1 MAIIKQLT
9 GHVSEDTAYI
19 VQDYPYG
26 FRLRCTIRYWIE
38 TNKHGEQRF
47 VSQTQNPKNGRWNT
61 PKKSTYDKVKVM
73 GLDEMNHVVS
83 DGYYGYTYEDKID
96 QFVAKYELTD
106 QQKTM
111 MNVYRAQAQAVAR
124 QTEKPVYVS

>member
-1 MAIIKQLT
+1 
-9 GHVSEDTAYI
+9 
-19 VQDYPYG
+19 
-26 FRLRCTIRYWIE
+26 
-38 TNKHGEQRF
+38 
-47 VSQTQNPKNGRWNT
+47 
-61 PKKSTYDKVKVM
+61 M
-73 GLDEMNHVVS
+73 GLDEQDHVVS

-111 MNVYRAQAQAVAR
+111 MNVYRAQAKSIDQALDRCAAKADEIK